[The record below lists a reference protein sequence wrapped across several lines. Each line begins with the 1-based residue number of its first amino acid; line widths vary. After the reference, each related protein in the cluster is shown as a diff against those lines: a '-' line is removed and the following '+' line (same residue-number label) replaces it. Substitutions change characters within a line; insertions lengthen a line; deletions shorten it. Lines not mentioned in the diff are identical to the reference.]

1 MYPFIILTKW
11 ILIVKLLLY
20 LIKHYNKYLLRHEHI
35 ELIILLKPWPL
46 LINTLDFDPDKCN
59 EGLFISPSFIIFLS
73 SLKLEMV
80 TF

>member
-1 MYPFIILTKW
+1 M

-59 EGLFISPSFIIFLS
+59 EGLL
-73 SLKLEMV
+73 
-80 TF
+80 